1 MKLTFHGGAGEVT
14 GANYLLES
22 DPSTGSGQVTRIMID
37 CGLHQGTHFCEKHN
51 WEPFPYDPKSIN
63 AVFLTHAHIDHSG
76 RLPKLIK
83 DGFHGTVYST
93 PPTRD
98 FANLLLLDSEHMLIE
113 AAERFKLPNLYGVRE
128 IEELMANWKGL
139 KYHESVQVG
148 PFKVTLYNAGHILG
162 STSYLVEG
170 PSTSSGDTKKI
181 VFSGDLGNSPAP
193 IIGPYEMFK
202 EEDEID
208 YCVIESA
215 YGNRFHDPI
224 PEGAIEDVIE
234 GAVKAGGVLMI
245 PAFAMERTQKL
256 LFEIN
261 ELVENGRVPR
271 IPIYLDS
278 PLAIKVTEVYK
289 KYPEYFDQETRN
301 LLKSDNMLFDF
312 PGLHKTL
319 TSDES
324 KSINDAPA
332 PKVIIAGS
340 GMSQGG
346 RILHHEKRYL
356 PDPKS
361 TILFVG
367 YQSKGTLGRQI
378 LEGAGSV
385 RIHHETVPVRCRK
398 VVIEGY
404 SAHADQKQLLEWL
417 YPMRFSLKKV
427 FTVQGEEEESGAL
440 TQKIINDLAIKAE
453 IPELGKTLTI

>member
-22 DPSTGSGQVTRIMID
+22 GSTRILID
-37 CGLHQGTHFCEKHN
+37 CGLHQGANFCEKHN
-51 WEPFPYDPKSIN
+51 WEPFSYDPKTVN

-83 DGFHGTVYST
+83 DGFRGTVYST

-113 AAERFKLPNLYGVRE
+113 AAERFKLPTLYGVRE
-128 IEELMANWKGL
+128 IEELMAHWKGL
-139 KYHESVQVG
+139 KYHEFVQIG
-148 PFKVTLYNAGHILG
+148 PFKITLYNAGHILG
-162 STSYLVEG
+162 STSYLVECEG
-170 PSTSSGDTKKI
+170 RKI

-193 IIGPYEMFK
+193 IIGPYELFK

-208 YCVIESA
+208 YCIIESA
-215 YGNRFHDPI
+215 YGNRFHEPV

-289 KYPEYFDQETRN
+289 KYPEYFDAETRN
-301 LLKSDNMLFDF
+301 LLKGDNMLFDF
-312 PGLHKTL
+312 PGLRKTL
-319 TSDES
+319 TADES
-324 KSINDAPA
+324 KSINNAPA
-332 PKVIIAGS
+332 PKAIIAGS
-340 GMSQGG
+340 GMSTGG

-385 RIHHETVPVRCRK
+385 RIHGEMVPVRCRK
-398 VVIEGY
+398 AVIEGY
-404 SAHADQKQLLEWL
+404 SAHADQRQLLEWL

-427 FTVQGEEEESGAL
+427 FTVQGEEEGSDILA
-440 TQKIINDLAIKAE
+440 KRIVNDLAVKAE
-453 IPELGKTLTI
+453 VPKIGSEYDLT

>member
-1 MKLTFHGGAGEVT
+1 MKLTFYGGAGEVT
-14 GANYLLES
+14 GANYILES
-22 DPSTGSGQVTRIMID
+22 GDTKIMID

-51 WEPFPYDPKSIN
+51 WEPFPYDPKTVS

-98 FANLLLLDSEHMLIE
+98 FANILLLDSEHMLIE
-113 AAERFKLPNLYGVRE
+113 AAERFSLPTLYGVRE
-128 IEELMANWKGL
+128 IEELMSHWKGL

-148 PFKVTLYNAGHILG
+148 PFKVMLYNSGHILG
-162 STSYLVEG
+162 SASYLIECEG
-170 PSTSSGDTKKI
+170 KKI

-234 GAVKAGGVLMI
+234 GAVMAGGVLMI

-289 KYPEYFDQETRN
+289 KYPEYFDAETKN
-301 LLKSDNMLFDF
+301 LLKDDNMLFDF
-312 PGLHKTL
+312 PGLHRTL
-319 TSDES
+319 TADES
-324 KSINDAPA
+324 KSINNAPA

-361 TILFVG
+361 TILFIG

-378 LEGAGSV
+378 LEGAETV
-385 RIHHETVPVRCRK
+385 RIHHENIPVRCRK
-398 VVIEGY
+398 ITIEGY
-404 SAHADQKQLLEWL
+404 SAHADQNQLLAWL
-417 YPMRFSLKKV
+417 KPLRFSLKKV
-427 FTVQGEEEESGAL
+427 FTVQGEEEGSDVLA
-440 TQKIINDLAIKAE
+440 KRIVNDLAVKAE
-453 IPELGKTLTI
+453 APAIGSEHFLT

>member
-1 MKLTFHGGAGEVT
+1 MRLTFYGGAGEVT
-14 GANYLLES
+14 GANYILES
-22 DPSTGSGQVTRIMID
+22 GDTKIMID
-37 CGLHQGTHFCEKHN
+37 CGLHQGAHFCEKHN
-51 WEPFPYDPKSIN
+51 WEPFPYDPKTVN

-76 RLPKLIK
+76 RLPKLMK

-98 FANLLLLDSEHMLIE
+98 FANVLLLDSEHMLIE

-128 IEELMANWKGL
+128 IEELMAHWKGL
-139 KYHESVQVG
+139 KYHESVQIG
-148 PFKVTLYNAGHILG
+148 PFKVTLYNSGHILG
-162 STSYLVEG
+162 STSYLIECEG
-170 PSTSSGDTKKI
+170 KKI

-193 IIGPYEMFK
+193 IIGPYEKFK
-202 EEDEID
+202 EEDVID

-215 YGNRFHDPI
+215 YGSRFHEPI
-224 PEGAIEDVIE
+224 PEGAIEDAIE
-234 GAVKAGGVLMI
+234 GAVRAGGVLMI

-261 ELVENGRVPR
+261 ELIENGRVPR

-289 KYPEYFDQETRN
+289 KYPEYFDAGTRI
-301 LLKSDNMLFDF
+301 LLKNDNTLFEF

-324 KSINDAPA
+324 RMINDVPA

-361 TILFVG
+361 TILFIG
-367 YQSKGTLGRQI
+367 YQSSGTLGRRI
-378 LEGAGSV
+378 LDGEKNV

-398 VVIEGY
+398 VQIEGY
-404 SAHADQKQLLEWL
+404 SAHADQGQLMAWLE
-417 YPMRFSLKKV
+417 PMRFSLKKV
-427 FTVQGEEEESGAL
+427 FTVQGEEEGSEILA
-440 TQKIINDLAIKAE
+440 KRIINDLAVKAE
-453 IPELGKTLTI
+453 APAVGSVYDLT